1 MTASLTKQD
10 LKDRLGIELDV
21 DLAAFF
27 GVTQS
32 AVNQWGDGV
41 VPERRVLTAML
52 KRPDCFQDL
61 LNNHSAAPEVS

>member
-1 MTASLTKQD
+1 MTAPLTKQD
-10 LKDRLGIELDV
+10 LKARLGIELDV

-41 VPERRVLTAML
+41 VPEKRVLTAMV

-61 LNNHSAAPEVS
+61 LTQQADAVGAN